1 MVRQHNPTTEYT
13 KAESNI
19 SAFRIKFN
27 PRLKYSHNLHSCGDE
42 IAIDTIL
49 QAELFRKIVHSER
62 LTTLCRKAEK
72 GVIFMVDEVDR
83 ASDYT
88 TFLSFLG
95 MLRDKFLERQKGK
108 QPAFSSV
115 ILAGVHDI
123 KNLKMK
129 LRPDEQHQYNNSI
142 TDFFGN
148 ISCHKRNQT

>member
-1 MVRQHNPTTEYT
+1 MARQHNPTTGYT

-42 IAIDTIL
+42 IAVDTIL
-49 QAELFRKIVHSER
+49 QAEFFRKVVHSER
-62 LTTLCRKAEK
+62 LTTLCRKADK
-72 GVIFMVDEVDR
+72 GVKFMVDEVDR

-95 MLRDKFLERQKGK
+95 MLRDKFLERQKGR

-123 KNLKMK
+123 KNRKLK
-129 LRPDEQHQYNNSI
+129 LRS
-142 TDFFGN
+142 
-148 ISCHKRNQT
+148 